1 MILPRRL
8 FFTPPGPTGR
18 RVFSTRFCRVV
29 KSIDDDDDDD
39 DESVVAIIFQANKK
53 RERIIKALF
62 LSLFFNNP
70 QFNNVHL
77 LLNYLLSKLL
87 GKYLRERN
95 GEREQQQQQF
105 NSVCSATMMHS
116 SLGRDDF
123 LYVRAS
129 VR

>member
-1 MILPRRL
+1 MMILPPRRL

-18 RVFSTRFCRVV
+18 RVFSTRFCRV
-29 KSIDDDDDDD
+29 KSIDDDDDDDD

-105 NSVCSATMMHS
+105 NSVC
-116 SLGRDDF
+116 
-123 LYVRAS
+123 
-129 VR
+129 

>member
-18 RVFSTRFCRVV
+18 RVFSTRFCRV

-39 DESVVAIIFQANKK
+39 DESVVAIIFQASEEE
-53 RERIIKALF
+53 RERIKALF

-77 LLNYLLSKLL
+77 LLNYLLSKLFR
-87 GKYLRERN
+87 KVF
-95 GEREQQQQQF
+95 EREK
-105 NSVCSATMMHS
+105 
-116 SLGRDDF
+116 R
-123 LYVRAS
+123 
-129 VR
+129 

>member
-1 MILPRRL
+1 MMILLKRL

-70 QFNNVHL
+70 PNLINNVHL
-77 LLNYLLSKLL
+77 LLNYLLSKLFR
-87 GKYLRERN
+87 KVF
-95 GEREQQQQQF
+95 EREK
-105 NSVCSATMMHS
+105 
-116 SLGRDDF
+116 R
-123 LYVRAS
+123 
-129 VR
+129 

>member
-18 RVFSTRFCRVV
+18 RVFSTRFCRV

-39 DESVVAIIFQANKK
+39 DESVVAIIFQASEEE

-77 LLNYLLSKLL
+77 LLNYLLSKLFR
-87 GKYLRERN
+87 KVF
-95 GEREQQQQQF
+95 EREK
-105 NSVCSATMMHS
+105 
-116 SLGRDDF
+116 R
-123 LYVRAS
+123 
-129 VR
+129 

>member
-18 RVFSTRFCRVV
+18 RVFSTRFCRV

-39 DESVVAIIFQANKK
+39 DESVVAIIFQASEEE
-53 RERIIKALF
+53 RERERIKALF

-77 LLNYLLSKLL
+77 LLNYLLSKLFR
-87 GKYLRERN
+87 KVF
-95 GEREQQQQQF
+95 EREK
-105 NSVCSATMMHS
+105 
-116 SLGRDDF
+116 R
-123 LYVRAS
+123 
-129 VR
+129 